1 MRRAASDTQD
11 GPGAHGQA
19 MLLSFWVATISLPT
33 SDHGSD
39 ALLYDNDTQ
48 SVTML
53 CCETKQKQGNKTISE
68 SFISTEKIINVIT
81 QAAMTKIP

>member
-19 MLLSFWVATISLPT
+19 MLLSFWVATISLT
-33 SDHGSD
+33 ASDHGSD
-39 ALLYDNDTQ
+39 ALLCGNDTQ
-48 SVTML
+48 SVLML
-53 CCETKQKQGNKTISE
+53 CCETKQKQGNKAISE
-68 SFISTEKIINVIT
+68 SFISTEKIKNVIT